1 MLINDETARINAI
14 INQGAKTAMRDIEFF
29 ERELIEFKASPVRRD
44 MITGENYYRGDQDI
58 IKRQRIV
65 IGEGGKPQAVYNLPN
80 NKLIDNQYG
89 KMVDQKVNY
98 LLSKPISF
106 KSDNE
111 EFTKKLKEI
120 FNRKFLKLIKNIGE
134 DSLNGGI
141 GWLYVYIDDKGGFS
155 FCRFKP
161 YEVLPFWKDAD
172 HTELD
177 CVLRIYPI
185 QAYVGRTKKIIE
197 KVEIYKPEGIER
209 YILEGSTLVADVENP
224 SSTYFKDRNGNGYN
238 WERLPIIAF
247 KQNSKEIPLIKRVK
261 SLQDALNTV
270 RSDFM
275 NNMQEDS
282 RNTILVIKNYDGTD
296 LGEFRR
302 NLSQYGAVKVRTI
315 DGAEGGIDTL
325 QVEVN
330 SSNYI
335 AITDMLKKAIIEN
348 ARGYDARDERMSN
361 NPNQMNI
368 QSMYSDI
375 DLDANGT
382 EAEYQAAFEEVL
394 WFVKNYLKNTGQGD
408 FLKEEVEVI
417 FDKDQLI
424 NESEVISNCKASVG
438 ILSDE
443 TIVSQHPWVSD
454 VTAEL
459 ERIEQARKKV
469 EEKQKEEDENS
480 YFKKP
485 DKVGGN
491 NEE

>member
-1 MLINDETARINAI
+1 MLIHDETARINAI
-14 INQGAKTAMRDIEFF
+14 VNQGANTAMRDIEFF
-29 ERELIEFKASPVRRD
+29 EREILEFKASPVRRD
-44 MITGENYYRGDQDI
+44 MFTGESYYRGDHA
-58 IKRQRIV
+58 IKERQRVV
-65 IGEGGKPQAVYNLPN
+65 IGEGGKPQVVYNLPN
-80 NKLIDNQYG
+80 NRLVDNQYG

-106 KSDNE
+106 KCDNKEFSD
-111 EFTKKLKEI
+111 KLKEI
-120 FNRKFLKLIKNIGE
+120 FSRRFLRLIKNIGE

-141 GWLYVYIDDKGGFS
+141 GWLYVYIDDKGSLS

-177 CVLRIYPI
+177 CVLRIYPV
-185 QAYVGRTKKIIE
+185 QAYIGRTKKIIE
-197 KVEIYKPEGIER
+197 KVEIYSLNGVKR
-209 YILEGSTLVADVENP
+209 YILEGSKLIPDVENP
-224 SSTYFKDRNGNGYN
+224 SSSYFKDRNGNGYN
-238 WERLPIIAF
+238 WERLPIIPF

-261 SLQDALNTV
+261 SLQDALNTI

-325 QVEVN
+325 RIEVN

-375 DLDANGT
+375 DLDANGM
-382 EAEYQAAFEEVL
+382 EAEFQAGLEEAL
-394 WFVKNYLKNTGQGD
+394 WFVKSYLKNTGQGD
-408 FLKEEVEVI
+408 FLKEEVEII

-424 NESEVISNCKASVG
+424 NESEVIANCKTSVG
-438 ILSDE
+438 IISNE
-443 TIVSQHPWVSD
+443 TIISQHPWTSD
-454 VTAEL
+454 VQEEL
-459 ERIEQARKKV
+459 KRIEQTREEAEKEYLKKLNEV
-469 EEKQKEEDENS
+469 GVNDEE
-480 YFKKP
+480 
-485 DKVGGN
+485 
-491 NEE
+491 